1 MRLHNDTT
9 DTGEGKMSLHS
20 RHFHRGNLTYDNM
33 RFGVILITWGLFK
46 KPVIVDGV
54 GHLR

>member
-1 MRLHNDTT
+1 
-9 DTGEGKMSLHS
+9 MSLHS